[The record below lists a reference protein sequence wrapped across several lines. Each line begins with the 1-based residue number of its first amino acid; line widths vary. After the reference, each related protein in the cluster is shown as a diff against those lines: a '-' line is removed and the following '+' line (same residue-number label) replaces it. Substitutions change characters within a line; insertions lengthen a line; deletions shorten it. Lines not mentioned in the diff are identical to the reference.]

1 MKQDAETHAHSLL
14 FCILTQ
20 LDQITRHECIVGT
33 SLSDLALPPSPG
45 LFHRTFANRFFG
57 LNGSASFIFCTLSA
71 ERVDLVNTGR
81 TGLRVSVSSA
91 LHWLPKDSVDVD
103 GVVEAVVQLE

>member
-1 MKQDAETHAHSLL
+1 MKQDAGTRAHSFL
-14 FCILTQ
+14 FCNLTR
-20 LDQITRHECIVGT
+20 LINIRHECIVGT

-81 TGLRVSVSSA
+81 TGLRVSGSSA
-91 LHWLPKDSVDVD
+91 LQWLPKDSVDVD